1 MKRFLRCENPSR
13 CYLNAT
19 NQIMLAQ
26 CTILQSKRSSHT
38 IWHLKKYA
46 VFSTYCAVCRT
57 LVLHYEHSEWNV
69 SCDRLLMH
77 IQDPLLGCMN
87 RLHKHQRKKSGV
99 GLDFVHWEFIMFLL
113 FASCRNLIWVT
124 GCWRAGI
131 VPSSPQCTRHQRSV
145 HCKGEVKLIVNIHFM
160 VTKSCSHLIHN
171 DKSEVNV
178 LLIYCLV
185 TTVVYIWSPGMP

>member
-13 CYLNAT
+13 CYLNAN

-26 CTILQSKRSSHT
+26 CTILQSKHSSHT

-87 RLHKHQRKKSGV
+87 RLHKHQRKKIWGGTWFCPLGV
-99 GLDFVHWEFIMFLL
+99 YYVFIVCQLSQSYMSDRLLEGGDCPVLTPVH
-113 FASCRNLIWVT
+113 T
-124 GCWRAGI
+124 
-131 VPSSPQCTRHQRSV
+131 SSEKCSLQGG
-145 HCKGEVKLIVNIHFM
+145 GEVNRQYSFHG
-160 VTKSCSHLIHN
+160 
-171 DKSEVNV
+171 D
-178 LLIYCLV
+178 
-185 TTVVYIWSPGMP
+185 